1 MLSQTYIALLTAF
14 GGIVLGFLMS
24 QLGDYLR
31 TTREDK
37 RVLKQVL
44 FNQLDIWVEM
54 KRADVETLVPLLVSK
69 FQQALLRRGVQQDQ
83 VNAMFA
89 ISLTPLIGLLKGIKL
104 AAPER
109 LKERYQ
115 ESVNQLAKIDPLLA
129 YQLSGRPQIDF
140 NETVDTFIQK
150 AVELEG
156 EQSRVA
162 STSNAVAYFS
172 SFIKGYGQ
180 HRILSNMETD
190 IIDVAREISY
200 LTAFRTRRVIQQL
213 TVRLADEADKYIDQ
227 FLDSL
232 IMHVASQD
240 PGGQGSSERSDSA
253 GKES

>member
-14 GGIVLGFLMS
+14 GGIVLGFLMG

-31 TTREDK
+31 ATREDK

-54 KRADVETLVPLLVSK
+54 KRADVETLVPLLVGK
-69 FQQALLRRGVQQDQ
+69 FQQALLRRGVPRDQ

-89 ISLTPLIGLLKGIKL
+89 ISLGPLIGLLKDIKL
-104 AAPER
+104 ATPER

-115 ESVNQLAKIDPLLA
+115 ESVNQLAKVDPLLA
-129 YQLSGRPQIDF
+129 YQLSGRPQTDF
-140 NETVDTFIQK
+140 NETIDAFIEK
-150 AVELEG
+150 AVELES
-156 EQSRVA
+156 EKARIA

-172 SFIKGYGQ
+172 NFIKGYGQ

-190 IIDVAREISY
+190 IIDVARQIGY

-213 TVRLADEADKYIDQ
+213 TVRLADEAEKYIDQ

-232 IMHVASQD
+232 AMHVATEGPS
-240 PGGQGSSERSDSA
+240 GQGSVEKPDSER
-253 GKES
+253 KEL